1 VLRLNTSS
9 CCSRR
14 LILRPMKLVMNAV

>member
-14 LILRPMKLVMNAV
+14 LMLRPMELVMNGV

>member
-14 LILRPMKLVMNAV
+14 LMLRPMKLVMNGV